1 MKTFLTYYKNASIFT
16 IVALIAGAFIGYAGG
31 GVAGIKEGQWEVLV

>member
-16 IVALIAGAFIGYAGG
+16 IVALIAGAFIGYAE
-31 GVAGIKEGQWEVLV
+31 GVAGILPSLGR